1 MLPRYE
7 LFDHTAD
14 LGIRLHA
21 PSLEA
26 LIPLAAEAL
35 YAVIGELVPECGAA
49 SAPVLLQFSGDS
61 PDTLLRDY
69 LARLLLD
76 FETRHQIFCEVTV
89 SEFSDR
95 VLRAEGRFCPID
107 STRSI
112 YHREVKA
119 ITYHDLAVRKTEGG
133 YEATIIV
140 DI

>member
-1 MLPRYE
+1 MSPRYE

-21 PSLEA
+21 PTLEA

-35 YAVIGELVPECGAA
+35 YAVIGELVPERSAA
-49 SAPVLLQFSGDS
+49 LAPVLLQFSGDS

-76 FETRHQIFCEVTV
+76 FETRHQIFCDVMV
-89 SEFSDR
+89 HEFSDR
-95 VLRAEGRFCPID
+95 ALRAEGRFCPID
-107 STRSI
+107 ATRSI

-119 ITYHDLAVRKTEGG
+119 ITYHELAVRKTEGG

>member
-35 YAVIGELVPECGAA
+35 YAVIGELVPERGAA

-76 FETRHQIFCEVTV
+76 FETRHAMFCDV
-89 SEFSDR
+89 SGREFNNQ
-95 VLRAEGRFCPID
+95 VLCAEGRFCPID

-119 ITYHDLAVRKTEGG
+119 ITYHELAMRKTAGG
-133 YEATIIV
+133 YEATVIV